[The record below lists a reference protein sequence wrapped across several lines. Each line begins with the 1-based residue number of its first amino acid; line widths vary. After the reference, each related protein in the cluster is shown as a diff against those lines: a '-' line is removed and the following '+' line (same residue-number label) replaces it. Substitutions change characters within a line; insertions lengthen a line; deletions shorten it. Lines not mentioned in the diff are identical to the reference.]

1 MGEQAAYL
9 RVGLLI
15 LGGLGLLIGLVIFLS
30 GGRLSEGVPFET
42 YFRESV
48 QGLEVGAPV
57 KFRGVTLG
65 RVTSIGLVSA
75 EYGRGQVVEPGDSA
89 YRLVFVRF
97 VIDPQRVGRLPD
109 TERAVETGLRAKV
122 APQGLTGASYIELD
136 FVPPGQFPPLEL
148 PWTPRAEYIP
158 SMPST
163 LSQVQDQAQQLL
175 ARLNSVDFATL
186 AQGLTG
192 VLDEMRAELKGG
204 ELHAAIGNAASLLQS
219 LRDQLRAADLPALAN
234 NLRQTSQSVREMVG
248 SKEMRSL
255 IVNASGAADKLSV
268 AAAKLPPLLAALDA
282 TARRAD
288 NGTADVQQSLGPLL
302 RDLRA
307 TIGNLRDTSEML
319 RQDPAQVLFGGPPP
333 RGTQR
338 SR

>member
-1 MGEQAAYL
+1 MGEQGVYL

-15 LGGLGLLIGLVIFLS
+15 LGGAGLLIGLIIFLS
-30 GGRLSEGVPFET
+30 GSRLSEGVPFET
-42 YFRESV
+42 YFGESV

-65 RVTSIGLVSA
+65 RVTAIGLVSA
-75 EYGRGQVVEPGDSA
+75 EYGRGQVVQPEESS

-109 TERAVETGLRAKV
+109 TKRAVETGLRAKV
-122 APQGLTGASYIELD
+122 APQGITGVSYVELD
-136 FVPPGQFPPLEL
+136 FVPPGEYPPLEL

-163 LSQVQDQAQQLL
+163 LFQVQDEAVQLL
-175 ARLNSVDFATL
+175 ARLNGVDFTTL

-192 VLDEMRAELKGG
+192 LLVELRAELKDGQ
-204 ELHAAIGNAASLLQS
+204 LHTAIGNAASLLGN
-219 LRDQLRAADLPALAN
+219 LRDQLRAANLPALASD
-234 NLRQTSQSVREMVG
+234 LQRTSQSVRETVG
-248 SKEMRSL
+248 SKEVRSL
-255 IVNASGAADKLSV
+255 IVNAASAADKLSV
-268 AAAKLPPLLAALDA
+268 AAAKLPPLLAALEA

-302 RDLRA
+302 HDLQA
-307 TIGNLRDTSEML
+307 TIGNLRDTSEAL
-319 RQDPAQVLFGGPPP
+319 RQYPAQVLFGGPPP
-333 RGTQR
+333 RETQR